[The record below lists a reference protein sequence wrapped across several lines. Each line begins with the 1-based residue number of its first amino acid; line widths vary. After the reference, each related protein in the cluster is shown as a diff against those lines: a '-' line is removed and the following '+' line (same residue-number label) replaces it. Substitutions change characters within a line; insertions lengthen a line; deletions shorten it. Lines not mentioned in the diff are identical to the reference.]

1 MNSTSTSDLLLEAQG
16 LGIDYPVEIYS
27 HQGMRDVFVQT
38 LQHPWEWFTRP
49 RDMLPVLRD
58 VNLQLRQGDR
68 LGLIGMNGSGKTTLC
83 RLLCGMLRPRAGEIR
98 AHGRVEAIFDT
109 GTGVLPELTGR
120 ENAHLLAA
128 LMYGDRPLTK
138 AAVEEALT
146 FSELGFFL
154 DTPFKTYSKGM
165 QARLLLS
172 LVSASTSDVLIL
184 DEVFDGADIF
194 FREKIRQRMRAK
206 IERSGAVIFVSHG
219 TEQVRELCNRVMV
232 LDKGAVVFDGA
243 PDEGIEKYLAQSG
256 QFGR

>member
-1 MNSTSTSDLLLEAQG
+1 LLEAQG
-16 LGIDYPVEIYS
+16 LGLDYPVDVYT
-27 HQGMRDVFVQT
+27 HRGMRDVFVQT
-38 LQHPWEWFTRP
+38 LQHPWDWLTRP

-58 VNLQLRQGDR
+58 VSLQLRQGDR

-83 RLLCGMLRPRAGEIR
+83 RLLCGMLRPRVGEVR
-98 AHGRVEAIFDT
+98 TFGRVEAIFDT

-120 ENAHLLAA
+120 ENAHLLAT
-128 LMYGDRPLTK
+128 LMYADRPLSK
-138 AAVEEALT
+138 EAVDEALA

-154 DTPFKTYSKGM
+154 DTPFKTYSRGM

-172 LVSASTSDVLIL
+172 LVSASASDVLIL
-184 DEVFDGADIF
+184 DEVFDGADVF

-232 LDKGAVVFDGA
+232 LEKGAVVFDGNTE
-243 PDEGIEKYLAQSG
+243 DGIRHYLAQSG